1 MNNKHSDSPARR
13 RFSFGSFVLGLLLG
27 AAAGGATALL
37 LAPAA
42 GTEIRAQLKARV
54 SASQEQAGKMADEGS
69 VQIKSM
75 GGNLGSLLGS
85 KLALLRQ
92 AFEAGK
98 QAARN
103 KHQQLQK
110 FESNEAVQ
118 VVSHG

>member
-1 MNNKHSDSPARR
+1 MNTENPDRPSRR

-37 LAPAA
+37 LAPAS
-42 GTEIRAQLKARV
+42 GTEMRSQLKARV
-54 SASQEQAGKMADEGS
+54 STGQGQAGKLADEGS
-69 VQIKSM
+69 AQIKSM
-75 GGNLGSLLGS
+75 GGNFGSLIGA

-98 QAARN
+98 QAARS

-110 FESNEAVQ
+110 LENAGSVQEAA
-118 VVSHG
+118 HG